1 MKKLLVKKFVLAA
14 FCLLVLPATAFA
26 DGIVTGPC
34 GGGNIVGDDHPTF
47 GPCGLFSAGSATYG
61 AQAISGE
68 NNFRNN
74 HSPVVV
80 SGFSGQVN
88 VFVMTIVSNPVW
100 TVPGPVPTRL
110 ALEGT
115 ITILEPGASVN
126 LIFTGLLGGP
136 PLTLPAAFLVNHTF
150 SVELFGDQ
158 AIASAAVS
166 TLVITIN
173 GAASFT

>member
-1 MKKLLVKKFVLAA
+1 
-14 FCLLVLPATAFA
+14 
-26 DGIVTGPC
+26 
-34 GGGNIVGDDHPTF
+34 
-47 GPCGLFSAGSATYG
+47 
-61 AQAISGE
+61 
-68 NNFRNN
+68 
-74 HSPVVV
+74 
-80 SGFSGQVN
+80 
-88 VFVMTIVSNPVW
+88 MTIVSNPVW

-158 AIASAAVS
+158 AIANAAVS

-173 GAASFT
+173 GSASFTGNGVFESVTSNGAIPEPATMLLLGTGLAGIAMKLRKRRAEEK